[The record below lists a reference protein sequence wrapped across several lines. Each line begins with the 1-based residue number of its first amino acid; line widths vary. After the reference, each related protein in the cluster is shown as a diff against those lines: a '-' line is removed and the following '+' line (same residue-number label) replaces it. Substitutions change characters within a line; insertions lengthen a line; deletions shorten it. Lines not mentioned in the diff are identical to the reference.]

1 LAVVCEA
8 RIEAPLASA
17 AFPRHTQRVSG
28 CPYTWVRNFLGA
40 PPAGA
45 REATQLRVTVRRG
58 SEETVN
64 VALPA
69 RSARWLMD
77 LIPRDVVERIRSE
90 QIPIEAIQGE
100 LARVEVLAPQPIFTL
115 NDAQRSVA
123 VWLE

>member
-1 LAVVCEA
+1 LVE
-8 RIEAPLASA
+8 
-17 AFPRHTQRVSG
+17 FTRHTQRVSG
-28 CPYTWVRNFLGA
+28 CPYTWIKSFLGA
-40 PPAGA
+40 PTAGA

-77 LIPRDVVERIRSE
+77 LIPRDVVERIRAE
-90 QIPIEAIQGE
+90 RIPIEDIQGE
-100 LARVEVLAPQPIFTL
+100 LSRVEVLAPQPIFTL
-115 NDAQRSVA
+115 NDAERSVA